1 MSDLAIR
8 QVLSQIRSLQTQMT
22 PPAAPAAAP
31 AGGAEGNFADL
42 LKQGVEQVSRLQKT
56 TSSLQ
61 ESFARGDRSV
71 ELADVMLAS
80 AKSQVGFRAATEV
93 RNRLVSAYQDI
104 MNLPL

>member
-1 MSDLAIR
+1 V
-8 QVLSQIRSLQTQMT
+8 Q
-22 PPAAPAAAP
+22 
-31 AGGAEGNFADL
+31 E
-42 LKQGVEQVSRLQKT
+42 VSRLQTT
-56 TSSLQ
+56 TSGLQ
-61 ESFARGDRSV
+61 ERFARGDRSV

>member
-22 PPAAPAAAP
+22 PPAAPTVAP
-31 AGGAEGNFADL
+31 AAGADGNFADL
-42 LKQGVEQVSRLQKT
+42 LKKGVEDVSRMQKT
-56 TSSLQ
+56 AVGLQ
-61 ESFARGDRSV
+61 EGFARGDRSV

-80 AKSQVGFRAATEV
+80 AKAQVGFRAATEV

>member
-22 PPAAPAAAP
+22 PPAAPSVAAT
-31 AGGAEGNFADL
+31 GGADGNFADL
-42 LKQGVEQVSRLQKT
+42 LKKGVEEVNRMQRT
-56 TSSLQ
+56 TSGLQ
-61 ESFARGDRSV
+61 ERFARGDRSV

-80 AKSQVGFRAATEV
+80 AKSQVGFRAVTEV

>member
-22 PPAAPAAAP
+22 PPAAPSVAP
-31 AGGAEGNFADL
+31 AAGAGGNFADL
-42 LKQGVEQVSRLQKT
+42 LKQGVQEVSRLQST
-56 TSSLQ
+56 TSGLQ
-61 ESFARGDRSV
+61 ERFARGDRSV